1 MTNRSRSTD
10 AARAGGRSLA
20 RVVAL
25 VLAALGASLPGRA
38 QTWEMLPLLPDRSGQ
53 GYEAL
58 DFLIGPTPAQD
69 SVVSVQGTGV
79 FLYNPSG
86 ASGAAGDNG
95 EWGAWHP
102 LCTDALCPTHDGVVK
117 ASNAIVI
124 GDRNTLIRRSTDRG
138 RTWTTAH
145 PTLSPDPMA
154 ELTLGAFLGPDGTP
168 GLLAGVSDDGNTAR
182 SFGDGAPGTWERGGN
197 AFSFHQSIGEVPPS
211 PALPNGR
218 ILFGV
223 WNGITYSDD
232 KATTWRPSSA
242 YGFARYIAWSFT
254 WQPITGHPYGG
265 TVYSGVHNVTL
276 GEARGAELLKSEDGG
291 LTWTLVHSFTAAEMN
306 LPVPSGGDVT
316 QVIVF
321 ATPDG
326 ALWAGVSVS
335 SGLVQPRRGG
345 IMRSND
351 GGATWVRADA
361 GFRDASNRGY
371 AVDQFALARDGRLYA
386 ATTRGAWRTVTSA
399 VAAEAAPAA
408 ASEVGVSVRPNPA
421 SGRVEVVLSLG
432 SAGMARVAVVDALG
446 REVAVV
452 LDGPVAAGERV
463 AAVETGAW
471 PAGVYVVRVTVRGVG
486 GAQAATARLVVA
498 R

>member
-1 MTNRSRSTD
+1 MGGRPL
-10 AARAGGRSLA
+10 ARAA
-20 RVVAL
+20 
-25 VLAALGASLPGRA
+25 VLALAILATSLPGRA
-38 QTWEMLPLLPDRSGQ
+38 QTWEMLPLIPFQ
-53 GYEAL
+53 VAHPYTAL
-58 DFLIGPTPAQD
+58 DFLLGPTPAQD
-69 SVVSVQGTGV
+69 SLVAVYTAGV

-86 ASGAAGDNG
+86 AAGAAGDNG
-95 EWGAWHP
+95 SVWGAWHP
-102 LCTDALCPTHDGVVK
+102 LCI
-117 ASNAIVI
+117 ASVCSRDSGYVTRAGSVVI
-124 GDRNTLIRRSTDRG
+124 GDRNRLIRRSTDRG
-138 RTWTTAH
+138 RTWTVTH
-145 PTLSPDPMA
+145 PDLSPDPMA

-182 SFGDGAPGTWERGGN
+182 SFGDGAPGTWQQAGN

-211 PALPNGR
+211 PSLPNGR

-254 WQPITGHPYGG
+254 WQPIAGHPYGG
-265 TVYSGVHNVTL
+265 TVYAGVQNVAEG
-276 GEARGAELLKSEDGG
+276 GEYGGADVLKSDDGG
-291 LTWTLVHSFTAAEMN
+291 LTWTAVHRFTRAEMD
-306 LPVPSGGDVT
+306 LPSPAGGDVS

-326 ALWAGVSVS
+326 ALWAGVSLGG
-335 SGLVQPRRGG
+335 GLGNPRRGG
-345 IMRSND
+345 IMRSTD

-361 GFRDASNRGY
+361 GFRDTSNRGY

-399 VAAEAAPAA
+399 VAAEAGPHTAP
-408 ASEVGVSVRPNPA
+408 SVGVSVRPNPA
-421 SGRVEVVLSLG
+421 GGRVEVVLTLET
-432 SAGMARVAVVDALG
+432 AGPVRVAVVDALG

-452 LDGPVAAGERV
+452 LDGAAGAGETV

-471 PAGVYVVRVTVRGVG
+471 PAGLYIVRAVVPGRL
-486 GAQAATARLVVA
+486 AIARLVVT